1 MDKYCLFCFQCDE
14 ITEELN
20 AVRQLL
26 TDAGWQLKNI
36 TDISM
41 LELSTI
47 QRRQL
52 VCVFW
57 FDETNINNTSF
68 FKYISSL
75 DNFEWIA
82 LTQQSYLNNVEH
94 RHLLATHF
102 FDYHTFPFDNNRLIF
117 SLGHALGMAH
127 LKQTLYNAK
136 PCEEFDVEEM
146 IGRNTM
152 MKKLFRDIHKASPVN
167 IPVLISGESGTG
179 KELIAQAIH
188 QRSSRNK
195 NELII
200 VNCGALPTNL
210 IQSELFGHE
219 KGAFTGAN
227 CRKIGRIE
235 SAHNGT
241 LFLDEIGDLPLDL
254 QVNLL
259 RFLQEGTID
268 RLGGTKTIQVDV
280 RVIAASN
287 VNLQEAVK
295 SGNFREDLYYR
306 LHVLNIHSPALR
318 DRDDDILLL
327 ADYYFKRFQPQ
338 LNKQVRGFSKSSL
351 EALSLYAWPGN
362 VRELS
367 NRVKGALT
375 MCEDEYIYPKD
386 LNLPDIPKF
395 QSTHFDPSLNDVR
408 EIAERDAINHRMKAF
423 NNNVSQVAKNLKV
436 SRVTLYRLLKKYD
449 NLL

>member
-1 MDKYCLFCFQCDE
+1 MDKCCLFCFQCDE
-14 ITEELN
+14 LEEELN
-20 AVRQLL
+20 MVRQSL
-26 TDAGWQLKNI
+26 TNAGWLLKNI

-41 LELSTI
+41 LELNAL
-47 QRRQL
+47 QRKQL

-57 FDETNINNTSF
+57 FDEANINNTTLFES
-68 FKYISSL
+68 ISSL
-75 DNFEWIA
+75 YNFEWVA
-82 LTQQSYLNNVEH
+82 LTQQSYLNNIEH
-94 RHLLATHF
+94 RRLLANDF
-102 FDYHTFPFDNNRLIF
+102 FDYHTSPFDIHRLVF

-127 LKQTLYNAK
+127 LKKNLYNTK
-136 PCEEFDVEEM
+136 SNEEYKVEEM
-146 IGRNTM
+146 VGQSLV
-152 MKKLFRDIHKASPVN
+152 MKKLFRDIYKAAPVN

-179 KELIAQAIH
+179 KELIAKAIH
-188 QRSSRNK
+188 LRSCRK
-195 NELII
+195 KKDLII
-200 VNCGALPTNL
+200 VNCGALPANL

-280 RVIAASN
+280 RVITASN
-287 VNLQEAVK
+287 INLQDAVK
-295 SGNFREDLYYR
+295 SGKFREDLYYR

-318 DRDDDILLL
+318 HRIEDILPL

-338 LNKQVRGFSKSSL
+338 LNRNTLGFSKSSL
-351 EALSLYAWPGN
+351 KALSLYSWPGN

-367 NRVKGALT
+367 NRVKGALA
-375 MCEDEYIYPKD
+375 MCEDEHIHPKD
-386 LNLPDIPKF
+386 LCLPDIP
-395 QSTHFDPSLNDVR
+395 QITSVLFDCSLNDVR
-408 EIAERDAINHRMKAF
+408 EIAERDTINHRMKAF

-449 NLL
+449 ND

>member
-1 MDKYCLFCFQCDE
+1 MDKYCLFCFQCEKISD
-14 ITEELN
+14 ELN

-26 TDAGWQLKNI
+26 TNAGWQLKNI
-36 TDISM
+36 TDLSM
-41 LELSTI
+41 LELNSL

-52 VCVFW
+52 VCIFW
-57 FDETNINNTSF
+57 FDETSINNTSF
-68 FKYISSL
+68 FESCSSL

-82 LTQQSYLNNVEH
+82 LTQQTFLNNVEH
-94 RHLLATHF
+94 RHLLASNF
-102 FDYHTFPFDNNRLIF
+102 FDYHTFPLDNNRLIF

-127 LKQTLYNAK
+127 LKQTLYPSV
-136 PCEEFDVEEM
+136 PCGEFNIEEM
-146 IGRNTM
+146 VGRNTV
-152 MKKLFRDIHKASPVN
+152 MKKLFRDIYKAAPVN

-179 KELIAQAIH
+179 KELIAKAIH
-188 QRSSRNK
+188 LRSSREK

-200 VNCGALPTNL
+200 VNCGALPSNL

-235 SAHNGT
+235 SADNGT

-287 VNLQEAVK
+287 INLREAVK
-295 SGNFREDLYYR
+295 SGKFREDLYYR

-327 ADYYFKRFQPQ
+327 ADYYFRRFQPQ
-338 LNKQVRGFSKSSL
+338 LNKQVIGFSKSSL
-351 EALSLYAWPGN
+351 KALSTYSWPGN

-375 MCEDEYIYPKD
+375 MCEGEHIYPKD
-386 LNLPDIPKF
+386 LCLPDLPQCK
-395 QSTHFDPSLNDVR
+395 STLFDSSLNDVR

-449 NLL
+449 NYL